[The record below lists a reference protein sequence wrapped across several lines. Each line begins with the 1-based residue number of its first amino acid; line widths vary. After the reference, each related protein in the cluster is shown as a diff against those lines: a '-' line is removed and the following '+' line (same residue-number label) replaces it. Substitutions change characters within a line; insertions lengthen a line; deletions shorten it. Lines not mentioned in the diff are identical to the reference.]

1 MNRVIHVE
9 NRDLDPKICLF
20 FFFCAKLTFE
30 RKDQQKIT
38 NIDITKLSAK
48 TAGLAL
54 WSIDR
59 VLLIESAAYHGVN
72 HP

>member
-1 MNRVIHVE
+1 MNRVIYVE
-9 NRDLDPKICLF
+9 NQDLDPTICLF

-30 RKDQQKIT
+30 RKYQPKIT
-38 NIDITKLSAK
+38 NIDIIKLSAK
-48 TAGLAL
+48 TAGLDL

-59 VLLIESAAYHGVN
+59 VLFIECAAYHGGN